1 MSESIQLNYK
11 GHSQRFRHAWNSG
24 REQAQIAHIALN
36 DMIRSLRRE
45 HPDWSINHISQK
57 IAEDHTD
64 LEGFS
69 VRQITRE
76 LDSENR
82 KLIQKKTS
90 SRDDTK
96 IPRKDIEKSNIPS
109 PEKPYYEEAK
119 PVEQSEDNKELNKQ
133 MEKRHG
139 LPVTE
144 VVAKRAEDQD
154 WEAEYR
160 KDQGG
165 LGSLDKA
172 EPFIVAIVEKDLTAA
187 RDLVMRQLTKL
198 KGQGWHV
205 IELTPRYIS

>member
-1 MSESIQLNYK
+1 MTDTITKQPSHQLATLIAKFADSFVDLHSLWNEVKEK
-11 GHSQRFRHAWNSG
+11 GTA
-24 REQAQIAHIALN
+24 
-36 DMIRSLRRE
+36 
-45 HPDWSINHISQK
+45 
-57 IAEDHTD
+57 
-64 LEGFS
+64 EGFAEKELELLIRPLLS
-69 VRQITRE
+69 NRLGKQKVWYLFHKEEQIERVRKHRE
-76 LDSENR
+76 SGTNLVPNAH
-82 KLIQKKTS
+82 KK
-90 SRDDTK
+90 
-96 IPRKDIEKSNIPS
+96 E
-109 PEKPYYEEAK
+109 PEESYP
-119 PVEQSEDNKELNKQ
+119 PSEDTKELNKQ
-133 MEKRHG
+133 MGKRHG

-144 VVAKRAEDQD
+144 VVAKGAEDQD